1 MEQLY
6 DRYHERA
13 EFFIIYIKEAYP
25 SNGWVMPEN
34 ERAGIAVKDPRNYR
48 ERTVVAAQACSVL
61 NTRIPC
67 LIDGLNNAVNKAYS
81 AWPDRVFVVDTAG
94 KIAVL
99 GGQGPFGFA
108 PSVVSTRAWLENYFH
123 TGTTH

>member
-1 MEQLY
+1 MFDTY
-6 DRYHERA
+6 KDRA
-13 EFFIIYIKEAYP
+13 EFFIVYIKEAHP

-34 ERAGIAVKDPRNYR
+34 VQMGIAVKDPRSYR
-48 ERTVVAAQACSVL
+48 ERLSVAAKACSVL
-61 NTRIPC
+61 QTKLPC

-81 AWPDRVFVVDTAG
+81 AWPDRIFIVDVAG

-108 PSVVSTRAWLENYFH
+108 PSVVAARAWLENYFRVGS
-123 TGTTH
+123 TN